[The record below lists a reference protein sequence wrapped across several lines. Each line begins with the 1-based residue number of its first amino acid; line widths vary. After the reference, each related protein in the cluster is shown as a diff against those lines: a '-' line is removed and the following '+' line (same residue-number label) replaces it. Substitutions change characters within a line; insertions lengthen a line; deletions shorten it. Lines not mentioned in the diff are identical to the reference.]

1 MVNANFRSVK
11 PMKKTGCSLLAGA
24 VLTAVLGQSAMAANT
39 DVTIGISGWTGFAP
53 LILAKD
59 TGIFAKNGLNV
70 DLKMIPQKDRL
81 LAIASGSVQCAA
93 TTVETYIP
101 WNLSGVSIKQILMMD
116 KSYGADGIVA
126 RNNIATVADLKGK
139 SVAVDA
145 SGTTSYFGLAW
156 ILHKNG
162 LNMKDI
168 KVKTLDPSAAAQ
180 SFIAGQNDAAMT
192 YEPYL
197 SKVRADKKAGKI
209 LATTLQYPMVMDTV
223 GCTSDWLA
231 KNPVAAKAI
240 VKSYYDALDMIAK
253 EPDKS
258 YAIMGKPEKQ
268 TAKEFAE
275 SASYL
280 KWANAADNKKFFGG
294 QLQAFTK
301 EAGDVMIKEGLVK
314 KLPDLNKLYDTSFV
328 E

>member
-1 MVNANFRSVK
+1 MMKMNKKGFVK
-11 PMKKTGCSLLAGA
+11 TI
-24 VLTAVLGQSAMAANT
+24 SAMMVTAAVSGLSIQAAYADT
-39 DVTIGISGWTGFAP
+39 TPVTIGISGWTGFAP
-53 LILAKD
+53 LVLAKEA
-59 TGIFAKNGLNV
+59 GLFEKNGLDV

-116 KSYGADGIVA
+116 KSYGADGVVA
-126 RNNIATVADLKGK
+126 RNDINSVADLKGK
-139 SVAVDA
+139 NVAVDA

-162 LNMKDI
+162 MSMKDI
-168 KVKTLDPSAAAQ
+168 KVNTLGPSAAAQ
-180 SFIAGQNDAAMT
+180 AFIAGQNDAAMT

-197 SKVRADKKAGKI
+197 SKVRADKQAGKI
-209 LATTLQYPMVMDTV
+209 LATTLDYPMVMDTV
-223 GCTSDWLA
+223 GCTGDWLA
-231 KNPVAAKAI
+231 KNPAAAKAL

-253 EPDKS
+253 EPEKS
-258 YAIMGKPEKQ
+258 YGIMGKPEKQ

-280 KWANAADNKKFFGG
+280 KWANAEDNKKFFGG
-294 QLQAFTK
+294 ELQAFTK
-301 EAGDVMIKEGLVK
+301 EAGDVMLQEGIVK
-314 KLPDLNKLYDTSFV
+314 KLPDLDSLYDTSYV
-328 E
+328 K